1 MRNAVEELV
10 NESRQQGYLLGID
23 LVIKQGF
30 EQGLEQGFEQGLKL
44 GAAMK
49 EKSMYEKLL
58 EYGQTV
64 QQIAALFEYTVEYV
78 QSVLSGKT
86 K

>member
-30 EQGLEQGFEQGLKL
+30 EQGLKL

-58 EYGQTV
+58 ENLQTV
-64 QQIAALFEYTVEYV
+64 QQIAAVFEYTVEYV